1 MSSEIFIIG
10 LNEIGLSIN
19 LALKAVEAN
28 LACTGYDRDSSL
40 ARAARKRG
48 DIERIVFTPKKSA
61 QSADLIIL
69 AVPPIEVA
77 GHLETLTPLMKPDAI
92 LADMSS
98 LKATSYQWALESFPE
113 NRYYLGAVPVLNP
126 DLLDIPANEPLLP
139 RPDLFKGGIF
149 ALTIPPNTPE
159 KVINI
164 LLGIINTLEAEPFF
178 IDPLELDASMA
189 IVEGLPMLSGLA
201 IMRVALNSPSR
212 REIQRFIG
220 RTWTTATYLGVKLSS
235 KELAGT
241 LILNKDNMVH
251 RLNALMDELEMMR
264 ALIDEEDEETLAA
277 HLEEPGS
284 SYGAWIGRRKQG
296 NWEVAD
302 EKPLEIP
309 KVGIMDRLFGSR
321 DYDRKRDK

>member
-19 LALKAVEAN
+19 LALKAANAN
-28 LACTGYDRDSSL
+28 LACTGYDTESRF

-48 DIERIVFTPKKSA
+48 NIDRIVFTPKKSA

-92 LADMSS
+92 LVDMSS

-113 NRYYLGAVPVLNP
+113 NRYYMGALPVLNP
-126 DLLDIPANEPLLP
+126 DLLDIPASEPLLP

-159 KVINI
+159 KVINFF
-164 LLGIINTLEAEPFF
+164 LGIIDVLEAEPFF
-178 IDPLELDASMA
+178 MDPLELDASMA

-201 IMRVALNSPSR
+201 MMRVALVSPSW
-212 REIQRFIG
+212 RETQRLIG
-220 RTWTTATYLGVKLSS
+220 RTWATATNLGVKLSS

-251 RLNALMDELEMMR
+251 RLNALMNELEMMR
-264 ALIDEEDEETLAA
+264 ALIDEEDEEGLAV

-284 SYGAWIGRRKQG
+284 TYGEWIGRRKQR
-296 NWEVAD
+296 NWETAD
-302 EKPLEIP
+302 KKELVIP

-321 DYDRKRDK
+321 DYDRKQDK